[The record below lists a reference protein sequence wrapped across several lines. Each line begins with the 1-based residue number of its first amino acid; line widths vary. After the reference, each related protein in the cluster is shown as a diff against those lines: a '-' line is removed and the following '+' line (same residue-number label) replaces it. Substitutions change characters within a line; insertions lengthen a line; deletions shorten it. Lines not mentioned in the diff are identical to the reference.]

1 MIEKE
6 NDGALVKRT
15 VGSSTGRVAQ
25 REGKLYEE
33 VYAHQ
38 YTLTWSGQVRTTEK
52 GWRELPELPEDANI
66 LEGI

>member
-25 REGKLYEE
+25 RVCMLYEE